1 MVFIDGVDQ
10 RNNKYSLKCDIYW
23 KNVLIKLLAMNL
35 SILKT
40 LSNLLLMNI
49 DETTVYTTQMS
60 YCSCLTIFCT
70 SGDG

>member
-23 KNVLIKLLAMNL
+23 NNVLMKLLALNL

-49 DETTVYTTQMS
+49 DETTTQMS
-60 YCSCLTIFCT
+60 YCSCLTNNFALLVMEE
-70 SGDG
+70 